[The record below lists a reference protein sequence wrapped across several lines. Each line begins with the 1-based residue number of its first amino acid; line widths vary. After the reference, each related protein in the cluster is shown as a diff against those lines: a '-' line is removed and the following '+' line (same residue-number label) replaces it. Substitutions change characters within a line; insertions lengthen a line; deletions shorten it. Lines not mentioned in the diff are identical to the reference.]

1 MYLALLLLIKQWP
14 LRNLVFIL
22 LVTAVSSCSF
32 FKKKK
37 IVEKDVIA
45 RVNDDYLSA
54 SDIPAITRGLSGK
67 DSVEAL
73 KSYAESWIRKKL
85 LLQKAEE
92 NIPEDDAGIVR
103 KVEDYRESLV
113 LYEYEKALISKRLDT
128 VIKDDE
134 LAAQYEKLKS
144 AFPLDKD
151 VFQLC
156 FIKLKKDVP
165 DLDNARK
172 WILKPHDEEDKRK
185 LDGYCREYAS
195 GAATDTGVW
204 FEKESILKDFPLSEN
219 DLALLVAGKTY
230 KEFKNGDAIWFIKVT
245 DMVKAGQP
253 APMDF
258 IRDNLEKVIT
268 EKRRLDLTE
277 KIYDRIYQDG
287 VKSKSFELFVK

>member
-1 MYLALLLLIKQWP
+1 
-14 LRNLVFIL
+14 
-22 LVTAVSSCSF
+22 VTAVSSCSF

-37 IVEKDVIA
+37 VVEKDVIA

-54 SDIPAITRGLSGK
+54 SDIPAVTKGLSGP

-73 KSYAESWIRKKL
+73 KAYAQGWIRKKL

-92 NIPEDDAGIVR
+92 NIPEDDAGVVR

-113 LYEYEKALISKRLDT
+113 LYEYEKALIGKRLDT
-128 VIKDDE
+128 VIRADE
-134 LAAQYEKLKS
+134 LAAQYEKLKN
-144 AFPLDKD
+144 AFLLDKD
-151 VFQLC
+151 VYQLC
-156 FIKLKKDVP
+156 FIKLKKDAP

-204 FEKESILKDFPLSEN
+204 FEKDAVLKGFPLSEN
-219 DLALLVAGKTY
+219 DLFFLAASKTY
-230 KEFKNGDAIWFIKVT
+230 KEFKSDDALWFIKVS
-245 DMVKAGQP
+245 DLIKAGQP

-258 IRDNLEKVIT
+258 IRDNLEKVVT
-268 EKRRLDLTE
+268 EKRRIDLTE
-277 KIYDRIYQDG
+277 KIYDKIYQDG
-287 VKSKSFELFVK
+287 IKSKSFELFVK